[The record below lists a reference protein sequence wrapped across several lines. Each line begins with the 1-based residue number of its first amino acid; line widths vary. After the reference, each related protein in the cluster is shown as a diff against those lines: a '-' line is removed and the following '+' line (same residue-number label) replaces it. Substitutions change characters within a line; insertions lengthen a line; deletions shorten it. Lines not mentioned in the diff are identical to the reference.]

1 MANYK
6 NKSYEINNNNIYKWR
21 KIEWKFKNIVS
32 WDFTKAYLKVLL
44 ELIEE
49 YGRKLEIDIEYKEL
63 KEKFENKFKETKENL
78 DDFSEKVKVK
88 AEAFTEVLIF
98 FI

>member
-44 ELIEE
+44 ELTEE
-49 YGRKLEIDIEYKEL
+49 YGRKLEINI
-63 KEKFENKFKETKENL
+63 
-78 DDFSEKVKVK
+78 
-88 AEAFTEVLIF
+88 
-98 FI
+98 

>member
-21 KIEWKFKNIVS
+21 KTEWKFKNIVS

-44 ELIEE
+44 ELTEE
-49 YGRKLEIDIEYKEL
+49 YGRKLEINI
-63 KEKFENKFKETKENL
+63 
-78 DDFSEKVKVK
+78 
-88 AEAFTEVLIF
+88 
-98 FI
+98 

>member
-1 MANYK
+1 M
-6 NKSYEINNNNIYKWR
+6 
-21 KIEWKFKNIVS
+21 S

-44 ELIEE
+44 ELTEE

-78 DDFSEKVKVK
+78 DVFSEKVKVK
-88 AEAFTEVLIF
+88 AEAFTEVLINF
-98 FI
+98 YIILIYD

>member
-21 KIEWKFKNIVS
+21 KTEWKFENIVS

-44 ELIEE
+44 ELTEE
-49 YGRKLEIDIEYKEL
+49 YGRKLEINI
-63 KEKFENKFKETKENL
+63 
-78 DDFSEKVKVK
+78 
-88 AEAFTEVLIF
+88 
-98 FI
+98 